1 MIKRKKLRIVLIA
14 ATVLMSV
21 VSVSAAEF
29 TSGDEDAVMENAKA
43 QDMTDEGNLFDDGT
57 AFIEGEDADFAFED
71 AVSEQTVSAEDVPI
85 DEEHFPCKAFRE
97 VLSQESYD
105 RNTNGILEEAEI
117 KEITSFSEKK
127 YDPDG
132 FYMEGYQYLTSLE
145 HLDLYF
151 KYYTK
156 SSEPD
161 TALELD
167 FSTLPNLRSL
177 YVDVQPSESVR
188 LSGKILSANLD
199 LSENKKLT
207 DLNLSCGVAVRE
219 LPKDC
224 NIKNYTMSC
233 WDLDY
238 EYPHW
243 HSESDQAQLELIRRL
258 PRLEEISIET
268 GGRNVELDTSLNPEL
283 KKLKINGWRATITP
297 KCNLDVTANH
307 KLTDLELRYCNLAN
321 PTLDLSQCPLLEN
334 FTTYLVGLPIS
345 EPFNVSFLDLVEC
358 YAPNVSMHLSRGF
371 GLIDLTPGGY
381 ITLDRIPN
389 GNPDRI
395 KEVEYIHMEGN
406 RLYPLETEDTR
417 DRRKITYYADKN
429 KTIPITVELFFLQ
442 DVTDYPEMVTGLEVT
457 EKTATSLSCKW
468 NPVKR
473 KHTGYV
479 VYVQDSRTD
488 KTIKRVTLNKSS
500 TSATITGLKS
510 GYRYKIVVRAY
521 RKFNGKNIYSPHYKG
536 YVFDYTKPKT
546 PSPKV
551 LLRSDRRVK
560 LTWKASPAAYRQGN
574 SQYVIYYRNAKS
586 KHYQRLTQLPDKKES
601 YTTKALKKGNTYYFR
616 MRSIISDKDGK
627 YKTYGDFSKTVK
639 VTIK

>member
-1 MIKRKKLRIVLIA
+1 MIKRKKLRIVLVA

-21 VSVSAAEF
+21 VSVSASEF
-29 TSGDEDAVMENAKA
+29 TSGDKDAVMENAKA
-43 QDMTDEGNLFDDGT
+43 QDMTDEGNLFDDGA
-57 AFIEGEDADFAFED
+57 AFIEGEDVDFAFED

-97 VLSQESYD
+97 VLSQKSYD

-156 SSEPD
+156 GSEPD

-177 YVDVQPSESVR
+177 YVDVQPSERVR
-188 LSGKILSANLD
+188 LSGKILSANLN

-207 DLNLSCGVAVRE
+207 DLNLSCGVAVRK

-429 KTIPITVELFFLQ
+429 KTIPITVELFFLH
-442 DVTDYPEMVTGLEVT
+442 VTDYPEMVTGLEVT

-500 TSATITGLKS
+500 TSATITGLKP

-551 LLRSDRRVK
+551 SLRSDRRVK

-627 YKTYGDFSKTVK
+627 HKTYGDFSKTVK

>member
-156 SSEPD
+156 GSEPD

-473 KHTGYV
+473 KHIGYV

-551 LLRSDRRVK
+551 SLRSDRRVK

-586 KHYQRLTQLPDKKES
+586 KHYQSLTQLPDKKES

-627 YKTYGDFSKTVK
+627 YKTCGDFSKTVK

>member
-156 SSEPD
+156 GSEPD

-395 KEVEYIHMEGN
+395 KEVEYIHMERN

-551 LLRSDRRVK
+551 SLRSDRRVK

>member
-57 AFIEGEDADFAFED
+57 AFIEGEDADFAFEN

-156 SSEPD
+156 GSEPD

-551 LLRSDRRVK
+551 SLRSDRRVK

>member
-156 SSEPD
+156 GSEPD

-395 KEVEYIHMEGN
+395 KEVKYIHMEGN

-500 TSATITGLKS
+500 TSATITGLKP

-551 LLRSDRRVK
+551 SLRSDRRVK

-601 YTTKALKKGNTYYFR
+601 YTTKALKKEIPTTSGCAASFLIKTENTKLTGT
-616 MRSIISDKDGK
+616 SQKPLK
-627 YKTYGDFSKTVK
+627 
-639 VTIK
+639 

>member
-57 AFIEGEDADFAFED
+57 AFIEGEDADFAFEN

-156 SSEPD
+156 GSEPD

-500 TSATITGLKS
+500 TSATITGLKP

>member
-1 MIKRKKLRIVLIA
+1 MIKRKKLRIVLVA

-21 VSVSAAEF
+21 VSVSASEF
-29 TSGDEDAVMENAKA
+29 TSGDKDAVMENTKA
-43 QDMTDEGNLFDDGT
+43 QDMTDEGNLFDDGAT
-57 AFIEGEDADFAFED
+57 FIEGEDVDFAFED

-97 VLSQESYD
+97 VLSQKSYD

-156 SSEPD
+156 GSEPD

-177 YVDVQPSESVR
+177 YVDVQPSERVR
-188 LSGKILSANLD
+188 LSGKILSANLN

-207 DLNLSCGVAVRE
+207 DLNLSCGVAVRK

-224 NIKNYTMSC
+224 NITNYTMSC

-258 PRLEEISIET
+258 PGLEEISIET

-429 KTIPITVELFFLQ
+429 KTIPITVELFFLH
-442 DVTDYPEMVTGLEVT
+442 VTDYPEMVTGLEVT

-500 TSATITGLKS
+500 TSATITGLKP

-551 LLRSDRRVK
+551 SLRSDRRVK

-627 YKTYGDFSKTVK
+627 HKTYGDFSKTVK

>member
-156 SSEPD
+156 GSEPD

-551 LLRSDRRVK
+551 SLRSDRRVK

>member
-1 MIKRKKLRIVLIA
+1 MKKKVLCILC
-14 ATVLMSV
+14 TIITMSV
-21 VSVSAAEF
+21 GSTIYAADFSDGEPAVSNVEEAFVAEEIV
-29 TSGDEDAVMENAKA
+29 T
-43 QDMTDEGNLFDDGT
+43 FDDGYS
-57 AFIEGEDADFAFED
+57 EVLKSDFAD
-71 AVSEQTVSAEDVPI
+71 AASSEAISVEEIPAEDVPI

-97 VLSQESYD
+97 VLSQKSYD

-156 SSEPD
+156 GSEPD

-177 YVDVQPSESVR
+177 YVDVQPSERVR

-500 TSATITGLKS
+500 TSATITGLKP

-551 LLRSDRRVK
+551 SLRSDRRVK
-560 LTWKASPAAYRQGN
+560 LTWKASPAAYHQGN
-574 SQYVIYYRNAKS
+574 SQYVIYYRNTKS

-601 YTTKALKKGNTYYFR
+601 YTTKVLKKENTYYFR

-627 YKTYGDFSKTVK
+627 HRTYGDFSKTVK

>member
-551 LLRSDRRVK
+551 SLRSDRRVK

-627 YKTYGDFSKTVK
+627 YKTCGDFSKTVK